1 MRFVN
6 FKKLFTASAV
16 LISIA
21 GASFSY
27 AETVDNSQVVSDQ
40 TITNDAAAETPVT
53 PPVVKHTH
61 HHHVAQVPQK
71 RQTVA
76 EFGAQKINDDKHNQ
90 SLQGSP
96 VVARASEENR
106 ILENPFSI
114 AFYKPTYVLPYYYTR
129 MPDNAVYQGE
139 TPQGESLKK
148 SEVKYQLSFKVP
160 IWHRIFNLPSTLFFA
175 YTQLSYWQLYDKS
188 AFFRET
194 DYEPEAFLANE
205 VNLHLFG
212 NWHINFLNLGAVHQS
227 NGFGGSLERSWN
239 RMYFNAI
246 ASNDNWVISIR
257 PWYVFHDSTYERQN
271 PNMAKYLGHEQIT
284 LACKYWGQVFTLEAR
299 NAIEHHG
306 RYAAATASWSF
317 PITKHF
323 NGYLQVFSGYG
334 QSLIE
339 YNHRTNSV
347 GVGIALSN
355 WI

>member
-1 MRFVN
+1 VRFFNV
-6 FKKLFTASAV
+6 KKYFTATAVFV
-16 LISIA
+16 LIA
-21 GASFSY
+21 GFTVSY
-27 AETVDNSQVVSDQ
+27 AQPADNTQVVSDQ
-40 TITNDAAAETPVT
+40 TITNDAATETTAPA
-53 PPVVKHTH
+53 VKPIK
-61 HHHVAQVPQK
+61 HHVHHVTQQPQP
-71 RQTVA
+71 QTVA
-76 EFGAQKINDDKHNQ
+76 EFGAQKIDADKHNE
-90 SLQGSP
+90 SLQASP

-129 MPDNAVYQGE
+129 MPDNAVYEGQ

-160 IWHRIFNLPSTLFFA
+160 IWHRIFSLPSTLYFA

-212 NWHINFLNLGAVHQS
+212 NWHVNFLNLGAVHQS
-227 NGFGGSLERSWN
+227 NGFGGDLERSWN
-239 RMYFNAI
+239 RIYFNAI

-257 PWYVFHDSTYERQN
+257 PWYVFHDSTYEMQN
-271 PNMAKYLGHEQIT
+271 PHMAKYLGHEQIT
-284 LACKYWGQVFTLEAR
+284 ISCKLYSQVLSLEAR
-299 NAIEHHG
+299 NALEHHG

-317 PITKHF
+317 PITKHI

-355 WI
+355 WV